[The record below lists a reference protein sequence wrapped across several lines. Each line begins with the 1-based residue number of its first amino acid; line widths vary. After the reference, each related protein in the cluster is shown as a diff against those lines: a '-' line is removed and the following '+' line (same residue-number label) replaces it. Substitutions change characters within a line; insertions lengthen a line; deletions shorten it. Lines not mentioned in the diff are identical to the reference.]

1 VLAQHSPHLL
11 LIEIVDGMIPGWGKA
26 RDADALNLGRAAK
39 RAGVPVVVWVT
50 AGDDPDKWALLAESA
65 DAVFVAHPGMGRSRQ
80 AGRPS
85 RPLETLEPAAQ
96 PRLYSPE
103 LGLPGGRDLGA
114 CVILESD
121 RQAPTTSDVLSAL
134 IAPAVKPLGQSE
146 LDIWRVGATS
156 DPGSVPQAL
165 RPRELGLRPYDQVVR
180 ALGRYAVFVDAGAH
194 DVRWTWPI
202 LEAGAARTAV
212 VSLPD
217 HVEALPADIGAHVA
231 AADDAKSLRSE
242 IVARLRQPELRD
254 RESAQLH
261 RAVLD
266 RHTYAHRVDTIL
278 EHLGRTDVRSPAPT
292 VSAVVPTNRTHEIEN
307 ILENIGRQSHEQ
319 VELVLVLHG
328 IEPDLAAIRARAHE
342 IGIDQL
348 VIRTVDASH
357 TLGACMNIGIE
368 AAAGTHIAKM
378 DDDNFYG
385 RQYLTDLVRA
395 FTYTEAG
402 IVGKWA
408 HYVWLRSSGA
418 VVLRYPSAEHT
429 YERRVQGGSMLI
441 DGGVARKLRFNDQ
454 PRAVDSELLDR
465 AAAEGIQ
472 IYSADRF
479 NFVSIRDVAPNTHTW
494 KVADSTFMTSS
505 GRLIF
510 YGDPRPHVDV

>member
-1 VLAQHSPHLL
+1 VLV
-11 LIEIVDGMIPGWGKA
+11 EIVDGMIPRWGKA
-26 RDADALNLGRAAK
+26 SDGDALNLGRAANL
-39 RAGVPVVVWVT
+39 AGAPIVLWVT
-50 AGDDPDKWALLAESA
+50 SGDDPDQWAPLAESA
-65 DAVFVAHPGMGRSRQ
+65 AIVFVAHPDMGRRWRAGQPAQ
-80 AGRPS
+80 A
-85 RPLETLEPAAQ
+85 LETLEPAAQ
-96 PRLYSPE
+96 PRLYGPD
-103 LGLPGGRDLGA
+103 LGFTAGRDLGA
-114 CVILESD
+114 CVVLESD
-121 RQAPTTSDVLSAL
+121 HQAPMTSDVLSSL
-134 IAPAVKPLGQSE
+134 IAPAVKPLGQTE

-156 DPGSVPQAL
+156 DPGSLPPSL
-165 RPRELGLRPYDQVVR
+165 RPRELGVRPYDQVMR
-180 ALGRYAVFVDAGAH
+180 ALGRYAVFVDAGAR
-194 DVRWTWPI
+194 DPRWTWPI
-202 LEAGAARTAV
+202 LEAGAARAAV
-212 VSLPD
+212 VSLSD
-217 HVEALPADIGAHVA
+217 RAEALPAEIGAYVA
-231 AADDAKSLRSE
+231 ATDDARSLRSE

-278 EHLGRTDVRSPAPT
+278 EHLGRADARSPSPT
-292 VSAVVPTNRTHEIEN
+292 VSAVVPTNRRHEIEN
-307 ILENIGRQSHEQ
+307 ILENIGRQSHAQ

-328 IEPDLAAIRARAHE
+328 IEPDPTVIRAKARD

-348 VIRTVDASH
+348 IIRTVDASR
-357 TLGACMNIGIE
+357 TLGACMNAGIE

-385 RQYLTDLVRA
+385 RHYLTDLIRA
-395 FTYTEAG
+395 FAYTEAG

-441 DGGVARKLRFNDQ
+441 DGGVARKLWFSDQ
-454 PRAVDSELLDR
+454 PRGIDSELLDR

-479 NFVSIRDVAPNTHTW
+479 NFVSIRDVAPETHTW
-494 KVADSTFMTSS
+494 KVADSAFMTSS
-505 GRLIF
+505 GRLVF